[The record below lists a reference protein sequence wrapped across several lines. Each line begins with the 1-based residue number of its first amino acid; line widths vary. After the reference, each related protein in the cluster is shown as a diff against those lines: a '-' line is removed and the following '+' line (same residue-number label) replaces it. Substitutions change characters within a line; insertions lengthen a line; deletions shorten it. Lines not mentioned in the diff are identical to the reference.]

1 VHGSWTNSPTGYAYR
16 WLQCDG
22 SGNNCLPIEKATAQ
36 TYVPV
41 QADIGHTL
49 KVQETA
55 SNEGG
60 ESAPARSIATAKV
73 TPPAPSTTSPPTI
86 TGTAQQGQTLT
97 EVHGSWTNNP
107 SGYAY
112 QWLQCDSLGNN
123 CLPIEKATA
132 QTYVPVQAD
141 VGHTLRVQEAASN
154 EGGTSA
160 PATSGATTVVGAASA
175 TFGKT
180 TVGASSDYFV
190 AERKR
195 VNRYALPANGSVTKL
210 SIYLAP
216 ASTSGQQVLRGVIYT
231 DSSSTPAAL
240 LASSEQFTFSSTSAA
255 GWYDLVFSSPVKL
268 TAGNYWIGV
277 MTGATAGVAGFRY
290 DSVSGAR
297 DYNANTYA
305 SGATNPFGSFST
317 DSEQMSLYATYT
329 PG

>member
-1 VHGSWTNSPTGYAYR
+1 VS
-16 WLQCDG
+16 
-22 SGNNCLPIEKATAQ
+22 
-36 TYVPV
+36 
-41 QADIGHTL
+41 
-49 KVQETA
+49 
-55 SNEGG
+55 
-60 ESAPARSIATAKV
+60 
-73 TPPAPSTTSPPTI
+73 
-86 TGTAQQGQTLT
+86 
-97 EVHGSWTNNP
+97 
-107 SGYAY
+107 
-112 QWLQCDSLGNN
+112 
-123 CLPIEKATA
+123 
-132 QTYVPVQAD
+132 
-141 VGHTLRVQEAASN
+141 
-154 EGGTSA
+154 
-160 PATSGATTVVGAASA
+160 
-175 TFGKT
+175 
-180 TVGASSDYFV
+180 
-190 AERKR
+190 ERKR

-216 ASTSGQQVLRGVIYT
+216 AGTSGQQVLRGLVYA
-231 DSSSTPAAL
+231 DSSGTPAAL